1 MKKYLIAVFF
11 ACLVL
16 VPVATHAAQT
26 TLDPA
31 RLDAIRHNCT
41 VIQTILDQ
49 LQRRDLV
56 TRTNRGRAYE
66 AQIKQ
71 IDALQQ
77 RMVTNHITTTAIEP
91 HIAQFKTGVE
101 TFRSA
106 YVAYDDRMKAIRLI
120 DCRDKPDVFATTLEE
135 IRNLR
140 RQLGAEVVKTENA
153 LAQYRQS
160 LVDVRAT
167 LPDAR
172 SNP

>member
-1 MKKYLIAVFF
+1 MKKYLVAVFL
-11 ACLVL
+11 ASLVF
-16 VPVATHAAQT
+16 VPVVAYAAQT
-26 TLDPA
+26 TPSPS
-31 RLDAIRHNCT
+31 RLETIRHNCT

-77 RMVTNHITTTAIEP
+77 RMVTNHIVTSAVEP
-91 HIAQFKTGVE
+91 RIAQFKTNVE
-101 TFRSA
+101 TFREA

-120 DCRDKPDVFATTLEE
+120 DCREKPDIFATALDD
-135 IRNLR
+135 IRKLR
-140 RQLGAEVVKTENA
+140 EQLGAEVIKTENT
-153 LAQYRQS
+153 LAQYRQT
-160 LVDVRAT
+160 LIDVRAT

-172 SNP
+172 SNQ